1 MSSQPSFLR
10 FTDWK
15 NEFELEEFN
24 QFLSEFDI
32 DDPDF
37 LAWIEHNQAPYAY
50 FQFYSLLVKNYHQQ
64 QQDISKILTFLLL
77 QKPDHRSA
85 FISYIK
91 EPQKKYP
98 DILDLEKFEEVLLQH
113 LKYKDIPSYFLEFE
127 SLFNACCLFYFSF
140 PKIPTYLCQYV
151 TVESTKLIQQLIQC
165 SYWHNQDYGILDK
178 LLEFTKKGYRYN
190 IYHDLKN
197 WAERSENLN
206 IREKIATIMQLIL
219 SDLLKEPTPYFT
231 ETYLHALQNHQ
242 ANTIEGYIDFL
253 RYLPNTKTKEL
264 LNQIIENQNLHIAIR
279 FESILVYFLTFQQQH
294 SLKQELTHNLL
305 TLPLN
310 QRWGGCSSNNGFVH
324 SYDLFKQ
331 NDFFSLDEALLALQS
346 TQWCYEACK
355 PLHNYSKDIEIQQ
368 KIISTV
374 VDAIAAM
381 IQRMLKV
388 DTNDY
393 VNAAPIGYLADVL
406 KSYDLNSLQRQQLE
420 HTLLDGLEQCIDHFS
435 EQKHLHKELTEIIDS
450 LGFNVP
456 DSYFDL
462 LGRWEKC
469 ALKWKKQGLTP
480 EQIFQMLIDA
490 EAIPANKV
498 FNPDY
503 PVLPNALFP
512 DNEAENFL
520 MYNPRGDKPFYIEL
534 FNNFFPYKVKWFW
547 NDADIANIPSDQI
560 IHFNQVNPQLEW
572 QSIKDFYF
580 QYNEKYYHFFIYDF
594 MDRDWVNQPSI
605 MAVFHQIL
613 QHFNITNKVIYS
625 LGDNE
630 GRDGNEIYFA
640 AHPEKFDELNKILQ
654 TPCENIAK
662 FFIPEAQTPEFLNI
676 EAQYRQV
683 IANQGFISDLNQ
695 TFIRI
700 PEIQSQTSRQSKEWL
715 IHMIDE
721 MRHQALN
728 YLGRDDF
735 TQKAIDIRNLFISLA
750 LNMVGD
756 YCVANNLK
764 KQFPLWNNTRYQNES
779 LNVKQRMDLL
789 ETIFNAED
797 LATHLKYPYD

>member
-1 MSSQPSFLR
+1 
-10 FTDWK
+10 
-15 NEFELEEFN
+15 
-24 QFLSEFDI
+24 
-32 DDPDF
+32 
-37 LAWIEHNQAPYAY
+37 
-50 FQFYSLLVKNYHQQ
+50 
-64 QQDISKILTFLLL
+64 
-77 QKPDHRSA
+77 
-85 FISYIK
+85 
-91 EPQKKYP
+91 
-98 DILDLEKFEEVLLQH
+98 
-113 LKYKDIPSYFLEFE
+113 
-127 SLFNACCLFYFSF
+127 
-140 PKIPTYLCQYV
+140 
-151 TVESTKLIQQLIQC
+151 
-165 SYWHNQDYGILDK
+165 
-178 LLEFTKKGYRYN
+178 
-190 IYHDLKN
+190 
-197 WAERSENLN
+197 
-206 IREKIATIMQLIL
+206 
-219 SDLLKEPTPYFT
+219 
-231 ETYLHALQNHQ
+231 
-242 ANTIEGYIDFL
+242 
-253 RYLPNTKTKEL
+253 
-264 LNQIIENQNLHIAIR
+264 
-279 FESILVYFLTFQQQH
+279 
-294 SLKQELTHNLL
+294 
-305 TLPLN
+305 
-310 QRWGGCSSNNGFVH
+310 
-324 SYDLFKQ
+324 
-331 NDFFSLDEALLALQS
+331 
-346 TQWCYEACK
+346 
-355 PLHNYSKDIEIQQ
+355 
-368 KIISTV
+368 
-374 VDAIAAM
+374 
-381 IQRMLKV
+381 
-388 DTNDY
+388 
-393 VNAAPIGYLADVL
+393 
-406 KSYDLNSLQRQQLE
+406 
-420 HTLLDGLEQCIDHFS
+420 
-435 EQKHLHKELTEIIDS
+435 
-450 LGFNVP
+450 
-456 DSYFDL
+456 
-462 LGRWEKC
+462 
-469 ALKWKKQGLTP
+469 
-480 EQIFQMLIDA
+480 MLIDA

-580 QYNEKYYHFFIYDF
+580 QYNEKYYHFFIYAF
-594 MDRDWVNQPSI
+594 MGRDWVNQPSI